1 MPNETRSIALRAHA
15 KVNLF
20 LNVVGTRSD
29 GYHDLEMFNAR
40 IDLFDDVKIE
50 TSANAQ
56 ASVTVRSNDKYF
68 ENGDNL
74 IVRIARHM
82 LTQHA
87 PGGNVT
93 ITIGKRIP
101 AGAGL
106 GGNSADAA
114 AVLQGMDQL
123 FGWGI
128 GTSGLT
134 EIALRFGADI
144 PYCLHSGPA
153 FVFGIGDKI
162 LPVGLDLSSCG
173 ILVVH
178 PKAFVATEAAFAAW
192 DAAGGQSHVATADI
206 AAAVASGNPEAVFA
220 AMQNALT
227 PATFSISAPTRDL
240 YDEMVKTLGSEGVV
254 MTGSGSTIVKAFVRR
269 TAEIDRFVEENNG
282 KYQLFLQKFVNKE

>member
-1 MPNETRSIALRAHA
+1 MPTETRSIAIKAYA

-20 LNVVGTRSD
+20 LNVAGTRSD
-29 GYHDLEMFNAR
+29 GYHDLEMFNAK
-40 IDLFDDVKIE
+40 IDLFDDVTIE
-50 TSANAQ
+50 TTATAG
-56 ASVTVRSNDKYF
+56 AGVTIRSNDKYF

-82 LTQHA
+82 LAFYA

-93 ITIGKRIP
+93 ITIAKRIP

-114 AVLQGMDQL
+114 AVLRGMDQL
-123 FGWGI
+123 FDWNI
-128 GTSGLT
+128 GTRGLA

-162 LPVGLDLSSCG
+162 LPVGLDLSACG

-178 PKAFVATEAAFAAW
+178 PQVFVATEAAFAAW
-192 DAAGGQSHVATADI
+192 DAGNQNHVSTPVI
-206 AAAVASGNPEAVFA
+206 AAAVASGEPEAVFA
-220 AMQNALT
+220 AMQNALE
-227 PATFSISAPTRDL
+227 PATFSISTPTRDL
-240 YDEMVKTLGSEGVV
+240 RDAMVRFLGPEGVV
-254 MTGSGSTIVKAFVRR
+254 MTGSGSTIVKAFVRK
-269 TAEIDRFVEENNG
+269 TAEIDRFIAENG
-282 KYQLFLQKFVNKE
+282 HKYRIFLQKFANKE